1 MALVHIFPDHVITVL
16 RAFPF
21 RHRKRTTT
29 GIMRAAGSEHA
40 CLAEGLFS
48 PDAESDLQWTCI
60 MNTTRGAA
68 GPPPLLERAI

>member
-21 RHRKRTTT
+21 RHRKRIIT

-48 PDAESDLQWTCI
+48 PDAESDVQWTCI
-60 MNTTRGAA
+60 IILR
-68 GPPPLLERAI
+68 PVPYFL